1 MRRMFFLFSKTV
13 DNQEILDTIGEEII
27 KFSFDPAIGNLL
39 SLRIKENPPVI
50 FKEYVELFKKMNN
63 KEFSI
68 LQKYLEESIGD
79 TIFNIL
85 RIFEEDERFK
95 LIYEENGKQINLVEI
110 SEMLKAEPLGEN
122 GWIDRFSKYA
132 KEKE

>member
-1 MRRMFFLFSKTV
+1 MKYYKMKT
-13 DNQEILDTIGEEII
+13 NQEILDTIGEEII

-39 SLRIKENPPVI
+39 SLRTKENPPVI

-63 KEFSI
+63 KDFSI

-85 RIFEEDERFK
+85 RIFEEDERFM
-95 LIYEENGKQINLVEI
+95 LIYEEDGKQVNLVEI
-110 SEMLKAEPLGEN
+110 SEMLKAEPIIEN
-122 GWIDRFSKYA
+122 GWIERFSKYA
-132 KEKE
+132 KEKGD

>member
-1 MRRMFFLFSKTV
+1 MKT
-13 DNQEILDTIGEEII
+13 NQEILDTIGEEII

-63 KEFSI
+63 REFSI

-95 LIYEENGKQINLVEI
+95 LIYEEDGKQINLVEI
-110 SEMLKAEPLGEN
+110 SEMLKAEPIIEN
-122 GWIDRFSKYA
+122 GWIERFSKYA

>member
-1 MRRMFFLFSKTV
+1 MKYYKMKT
-13 DNQEILDTIGEEII
+13 NQEILDTIGEEII

-63 KEFSI
+63 KDFSI

-85 RIFEEDERFK
+85 RIFEEDGRFK
-95 LIYEENGKQINLVEI
+95 LIYEEDGKQINLVEI

-122 GWIDRFSKYA
+122 GWIERFSKYA

>member
-1 MRRMFFLFSKTV
+1 MKYYKMKT
-13 DNQEILDTIGEEII
+13 NQEILDTIGEEII

-95 LIYEENGKQINLVEI
+95 LIYEEDGKQVNLVEI
-110 SEMLKAEPLGEN
+110 SEMLKAEPIIEN
-122 GWIDRFSKYA
+122 GWIERFSKYA

>member
-1 MRRMFFLFSKTV
+1 MKT
-13 DNQEILDTIGEEII
+13 NQEILDTIGEEII

-132 KEKE
+132 QEKE

>member
-1 MRRMFFLFSKTV
+1 MKT
-13 DNQEILDTIGEEII
+13 NQEILDTIGEEII

-85 RIFEEDERFK
+85 RIFEEDGRFK
-95 LIYEENGKQINLVEI
+95 LIYEEDGKQINLVEI
-110 SEMLKAEPLGEN
+110 SEMLKAEPIIEN
-122 GWIDRFSKYA
+122 GWIERFSKYA

>member
-1 MRRMFFLFSKTV
+1 MKYYKMKT
-13 DNQEILDTIGEEII
+13 NQEILDTIGEEII

-63 KEFSI
+63 KDFSI

-85 RIFEEDERFK
+85 RIFEEDGRFK
-95 LIYEENGKQINLVEI
+95 LIYEEDGKQINLVEI
-110 SEMLKAEPLGEN
+110 SEMLKAEPIIEN
-122 GWIDRFSKYA
+122 GWIERFSKYA
-132 KEKE
+132 KEKGD

>member
-1 MRRMFFLFSKTV
+1 MKT
-13 DNQEILDTIGEEII
+13 NQEILDTIGEEII

-63 KEFSI
+63 KDFSI

>member
-1 MRRMFFLFSKTV
+1 MKYYKMKT
-13 DNQEILDTIGEEII
+13 NQEILDTIGEEII

-63 KEFSI
+63 KDFSI

-85 RIFEEDERFK
+85 RIFEEDRRFK
-95 LIYEENGKQINLVEI
+95 LIYEEDGKQINLVEI
-110 SEMLKAEPLGEN
+110 SEMLKAEPIIEN
-122 GWIDRFSKYA
+122 GWIERFSKYA
-132 KEKE
+132 KEKGD

>member
-1 MRRMFFLFSKTV
+1 MKT
-13 DNQEILDTIGEEII
+13 NQEILDTIGEEII

-39 SLRIKENPPVI
+39 SLRIKENPPMI

-63 KEFSI
+63 KDFSI

-85 RIFEEDERFK
+85 RIFEEDGRFK
-95 LIYEENGKQINLVEI
+95 LIYEEDGKQINLVEI
-110 SEMLKAEPLGEN
+110 SEMLKAEPIIEN
-122 GWIDRFSKYA
+122 GWIERFSKYA

>member
-1 MRRMFFLFSKTV
+1 MKT
-13 DNQEILDTIGEEII
+13 NQEILDTIGEEII

-63 KEFSI
+63 KDFSI

-85 RIFEEDERFK
+85 RIFEEDGRFK
-95 LIYEENGKQINLVEI
+95 LIYEEDGKQINLVEI

-122 GWIDRFSKYA
+122 GWIERFSKYA

>member
-1 MRRMFFLFSKTV
+1 MKT
-13 DNQEILDTIGEEII
+13 NQEILDTIGEEII
-27 KFSFDPAIGNLL
+27 KFSFDSAIGNLL

-63 KEFSI
+63 KDFSI

-85 RIFEEDERFK
+85 RIFEEDGRFK
-95 LIYEENGKQINLVEI
+95 LIYEEDGKQINLVEI
-110 SEMLKAEPLGEN
+110 SEMLKAEPIIEN
-122 GWIDRFSKYA
+122 GWIERFSKYA
-132 KEKE
+132 KEKGD

>member
-1 MRRMFFLFSKTV
+1 MKT
-13 DNQEILDTIGEEII
+13 NQEILDTIGEEII

-63 KEFSI
+63 KDFSI

-85 RIFEEDERFK
+85 RIFEEDGRFK
-95 LIYEENGKQINLVEI
+95 LIYEEDGKQINLVEI
-110 SEMLKAEPLGEN
+110 SEMLKAEPIIEN
-122 GWIDRFSKYA
+122 GGIERFSKYA

>member
-1 MRRMFFLFSKTV
+1 MRRMLFLFSKTV

-85 RIFEEDERFK
+85 RIFEEDGRFK
-95 LIYEENGKQINLVEI
+95 LIYEEDVKQINLVEI